1 MTTKMISEENNNVV
15 CKKSMEN
22 LESQQRKTTLSHF
35 PSNSSVGSTDLGTF
49 AIEHQNERDFQ
60 NRSSISNLHIKLKMK
75 EAGAFKYE
83 RCPPNDLTGSNDP
96 CASLAASFAEKSPEL
111 VDNPRC
117 DDCLWWMIGIFRS
130 FQAGVLGRKTV
141 RTILYLISSL
151 ILGRI
156 GKLKACPWFVTKS
169 GRAAWAEL
177 HFLGPTSQAF
187 SVSRIHESRKAPSKY
202 FLWI

>member
-22 LESQQRKTTLSHF
+22 LESQQRKTTF

-130 FQAGVLGRKTV
+130 FQGSRERKQWRGCTV

-169 GRAAWAEL
+169 VAQVELSCTFSAQPLRPSLYQGSMKVEKL
-177 HFLGPTSQAF
+177 HFL
-187 SVSRIHESRKAPSKY
+187 
-202 FLWI
+202 WI

>member
-22 LESQQRKTTLSHF
+22 LESQHRKTTMSHF

-49 AIEHQNERDFQ
+49 VIEHQNERDFQ

-130 FQAGVLGRKTV
+130 FQGSREGKQWRGCTV

-169 GRAAWAEL
+169 GAQLEL
-177 HFLGPTSQAF
+177 SCTFSAF

>member
-15 CKKSMEN
+15 CKKSMKN
-22 LESQQRKTTLSHF
+22 LESQQRKTTF
-35 PSNSSVGSTDLGTF
+35 PSNGSLGSTDLGTF

-60 NRSSISNLHIKLKMK
+60 NRSGSPYIKLKKK

-117 DDCLWWMIGIFRS
+117 DDCL
-130 FQAGVLGRKTV
+130 
-141 RTILYLISSL
+141 
-151 ILGRI
+151 
-156 GKLKACPWFVTKS
+156 
-169 GRAAWAEL
+169 
-177 HFLGPTSQAF
+177 
-187 SVSRIHESRKAPSKY
+187 
-202 FLWI
+202 

>member
-60 NRSSISNLHIKLKMK
+60 NRSISNLHIIKLKMK

-96 CASLAASFAEKSPEL
+96 CASLAASFA
-111 VDNPRC
+111 
-117 DDCLWWMIGIFRS
+117 
-130 FQAGVLGRKTV
+130 
-141 RTILYLISSL
+141 
-151 ILGRI
+151 
-156 GKLKACPWFVTKS
+156 
-169 GRAAWAEL
+169 
-177 HFLGPTSQAF
+177 
-187 SVSRIHESRKAPSKY
+187 
-202 FLWI
+202 

>member
-35 PSNSSVGSTDLGTF
+35 PSHSSVGSTDLGSF

-75 EAGAFKYE
+75 EAGAFKYV

-117 DDCLWWMIGIFRS
+117 DDCL
-130 FQAGVLGRKTV
+130 
-141 RTILYLISSL
+141 
-151 ILGRI
+151 
-156 GKLKACPWFVTKS
+156 
-169 GRAAWAEL
+169 
-177 HFLGPTSQAF
+177 
-187 SVSRIHESRKAPSKY
+187 
-202 FLWI
+202 

>member
-15 CKKSMEN
+15 CNKKSMEN
-22 LESQQRKTTLSHF
+22 LESQHRKTTMSHF

-83 RCPPNDLTGSNDP
+83 CCPPNDLTGSNDP

-117 DDCLWWMIGIFRS
+117 DDCL
-130 FQAGVLGRKTV
+130 
-141 RTILYLISSL
+141 
-151 ILGRI
+151 
-156 GKLKACPWFVTKS
+156 
-169 GRAAWAEL
+169 
-177 HFLGPTSQAF
+177 
-187 SVSRIHESRKAPSKY
+187 
-202 FLWI
+202 